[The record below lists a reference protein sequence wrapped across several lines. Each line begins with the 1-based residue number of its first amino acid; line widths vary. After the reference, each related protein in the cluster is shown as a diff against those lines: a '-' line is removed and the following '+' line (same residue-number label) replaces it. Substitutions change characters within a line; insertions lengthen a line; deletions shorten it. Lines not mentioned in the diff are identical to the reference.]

1 MFFTK
6 LGRIIA
12 ALAFAL
18 GLLEIAIGLAVAT
31 GVIAEPEPGRYL
43 GGRRSGEWI
52 DGGFYRVIFAIM
64 IGIITDISRS
74 VAKDNPVTRD

>member
-18 GLLEIAIGLAVAT
+18 GLLEIAIGVGVAT
-31 GVIAEPEPGRYL
+31 GVIVEPEPGRYL
-43 GGRRSGEWI
+43 GGRTSGESI
-52 DGGFYRVIFAIM
+52 DGGFYRVIFAI
-64 IGIITDISRS
+64 IVGIITDISRS
-74 VAKDNPVTRD
+74 VAKGNPVTRD